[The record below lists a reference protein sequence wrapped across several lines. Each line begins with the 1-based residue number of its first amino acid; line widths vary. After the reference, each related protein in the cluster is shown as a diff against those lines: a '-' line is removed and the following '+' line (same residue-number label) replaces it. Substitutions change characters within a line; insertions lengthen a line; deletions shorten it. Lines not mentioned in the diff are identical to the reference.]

1 MADLNPQ
8 ITTLSVGT
16 KSLREVTIY
25 PLSMADQ
32 FKMTD
37 ALVSAFSKFSEVTS
51 EHTSD
56 AAIVA
61 TMVKLI
67 EDNLQELLDLVLADG
82 ESITF
87 DELTNDQ
94 FSDLVMII
102 YEVNYE
108 STIKK
113 FRGLVEKVKGV
124 IGPKKKGV

>member
-94 FSDLVMII
+94 FSDLVMTI

-108 STIKK
+108 GTIKK

>member
-37 ALVSAFSKFSEVTS
+37 ALVSAFSKVSEVTS

-56 AAIVA
+56 AAFVA

-124 IGPKKKGV
+124 IGPKKKEV

>member
-56 AAIVA
+56 AAVVA

-67 EDNLQELLDLVLADG
+67 ENNLQELLELVLADG

-108 STIKK
+108 GTIKK

-124 IGPKKKGV
+124 IGPKKKEV